1 MPEGPAKSRGL
12 ICNLTGHDTLNIAK
26 DISRYATTTLSFLIL
41 LGVALSWMVF
51 PILLDGDRVLFET
64 GQQVKGERLQ
74 TNVTLTQIL
83 TRPILFPGGID
94 VQALYASEEYFD
106 YADRSGTADVYRPDT
121 HFVFIVNEDVHTGLL
136 PYGVPGAHLE
146 VDGKNY
152 APVSN
157 EGPPVIEHHRTSII
171 RFSKLGANGE
181 PIVGPDTREL
191 RLILSHPWDRYATE
205 NGRPVPVKSTYI
217 WQLPLDIPPEL
228 KSRDIF
234 TTAMLFSLSA
244 GLLSAVLTPCLLQ
257 LVLIF
262 FATLGGLTAKEVAG
276 AQNISPDVRGRVL
289 WGAGCF
295 VAAYVVLFVSSGAVI
310 GHIGKE
316 AQIFFANYTRPVGVA
331 AGIIVIL
338 FGIWVGIRTRAP
350 LMCQLPGTDRMQ
362 KLTGRGTFGTVLVSL
377 AFSLG
382 CMSCFGGAII
392 GTLFV
397 YVGVL
402 GSASAG
408 ASIMG
413 MFAAG
418 VAIPFMLAALFFS
431 RMQSLFRLVA
441 RHSRLVGAV
450 STTVIVTFGI
460 LLVTDNFHTVSDLI
474 YPYLG
479 LD

>member
-1 MPEGPAKSRGL
+1 M
-12 ICNLTGHDTLNIAK
+12 
-26 DISRYATTTLSFLIL
+26 TTLSFLVL
-41 LGVALSWMVF
+41 FVVAFSWMVF

-64 GQQVKGERLQ
+64 GQQVKGERSHS
-74 TNVTLTQIL
+74 NVTLTQIL

-94 VQALYASEEYFD
+94 VQVLYASEEYFE
-106 YADRSGTADVYRPDT
+106 YADRSGTADLYRPDA

-136 PYGVPGAHLE
+136 PYGVPEARLQI
-146 VDGKNY
+146 DGQSY
-152 APVSN
+152 EPVSS

-171 RFSKLGANGE
+171 RFSRFDGDNRPL
-181 PIVGPDTREL
+181 VGPDTREL
-191 RLILSHPWDRYATE
+191 RLVLEHPWDRYATE
-205 NGRPVPVKSTYI
+205 NGQPVPVKSTYI

-228 KSRDIF
+228 KSRDVF
-234 TTAMLFSLSA
+234 TTAVLFSLSA

-262 FATLGGLTAKEVAG
+262 FATLGGVAAKEVAG
-276 AQNISPDVRGRVL
+276 AAHISPDARRRVM
-289 WGAGCF
+289 WAAGCF
-295 VAAYVVLFVSSGAVI
+295 VAAYVVLFVASGAII
-310 GHIGKE
+310 GQVGKE
-316 AQIFFANYTRPVGVA
+316 AQIFFANYTRPVAVV

-338 FGIWVGIRTRAP
+338 FGVWVGVRARAP
-350 LMCQLPGTDRMQ
+350 LVCKVPGAERML
-362 KLTGRGTFGTVLVSL
+362 KVAGRGTLGTVLVSL

-382 CMSCFGGAII
+382 CMSCFGSAII

-408 ASIMG
+408 AAIMG

-418 VAIPFMLAALFFS
+418 VAIPFLLAALFFS
-431 RMQSLFRLVA
+431 RMRSLFDLVA
-441 RHSRLVGAV
+441 RHSRAVGTI
-450 STTVIVTFGI
+450 STAVIVTFGV

-479 LD
+479 LE

>member
-1 MPEGPAKSRGL
+1 
-12 ICNLTGHDTLNIAK
+12 LNITK
-26 DISRYATTTLSFLIL
+26 DIGRYATTTVSFLVL
-41 LGVALSWMVF
+41 LVVAFSWMVF
-51 PILLDGDRVLFET
+51 PVLLDGDRVLFET

-94 VQALYASEEYFD
+94 VQVLYASEEYFE
-106 YADRSGTADVYRPDT
+106 YADRSGTTDLYRPDT

-136 PYGVPGAHLE
+136 PYGVPDARLE
-146 VDGKNY
+146 IDGESY
-152 APVSN
+152 APVSS

-171 RFSKLGANGE
+171 RFSKLDANQD
-181 PIVGPDTREL
+181 PVVGPDTPEL
-191 RLILSHPWDRYATE
+191 RLVLSHPWDRYATE
-205 NGRPVPVKSTYI
+205 NGQPVPVKSTYI
-217 WQLPLDIPPEL
+217 WQLPLEIPPEL

-234 TTAMLFSLSA
+234 TTAVLFSLSA

-276 AQNISPDVRGRVL
+276 SAQISPEVRRKVM
-289 WGAGCF
+289 WAASSF
-295 VAAYVVLFVSSGAVI
+295 VAAYVVLFVASGAVI
-310 GHIGKE
+310 GHVGKE
-316 AQIFFANYTRPVGVA
+316 AQIFFANYTRPVGVV

-338 FGIWVGIRTRAP
+338 FGIWVGIRARAP
-350 LMCQLPGTDRMQ
+350 LVCQIPGAERMQ
-362 KLTGRGTFGTVLVSL
+362 NLASRGTLGTVLVSL

-382 CMSCFGGAII
+382 CMSCFGSAII

-418 VAIPFMLAALFFS
+418 VAIPFLLAALFFS
-431 RMQSLFRLVA
+431 RMRSLFGLVA
-441 RHSRLVGAV
+441 RHSRAVGAV
-450 STTVIVTFGI
+450 STAMIVAFGL